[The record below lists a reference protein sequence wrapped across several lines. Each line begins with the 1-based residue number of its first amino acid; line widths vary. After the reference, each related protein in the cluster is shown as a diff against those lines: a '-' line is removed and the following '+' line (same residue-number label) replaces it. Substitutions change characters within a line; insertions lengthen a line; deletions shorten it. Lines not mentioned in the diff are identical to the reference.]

1 MGTDLAMRVGV
12 HTGKVLCGVIGLH
25 KWQFDIW
32 SNDVTLAN
40 TLEAGGV
47 PGYDQRWT
55 AQYCNV
61 HAYKSCIHMSA
72 HTPH

>member
-1 MGTDLAMRVGV
+1 MFSLSFHICLSPCRLVNEGMGTDLAMRVGV

-40 TLEAGGV
+40 TLEAGGM
-47 PGYDQRWT
+47 PGYSDS
-55 AQYCNV
+55 
-61 HAYKSCIHMSA
+61 HK
-72 HTPH
+72 